1 MRTNKV
7 QTNFRD
13 IISNLSVKQK
23 TVISVIVLIVCPLI
37 AAAVVMTHQTS
48 ALLLEYYKNQN
59 YAETISS
66 INLFDSQIESLMSVR
81 TVLSRNKRIKEHYST
96 DNLRSVFELRED
108 LKYLSSVQPNIQEL
122 YLFIPD
128 DPFFFSNKSSYSRST
143 FCEKYAMT
151 EEEFQSITDSVYYPG
166 TLRYAI
172 NHYTM
177 AESILFFLPFP
188 EKASKQIVIVDV
200 YFRSI
205 KNVLVA
211 DTGNTDEYF
220 VVIDVNNHYD
230 LLIQNTIDRSSL
242 EMDEILHSLNSFPTE
257 FIQQEFSIENKNY
270 FFTSVFVSSFPL
282 RLFKIVPS
290 QLFVSKIIEQK
301 NQWLITILIIALL
314 VLLAFLFS
322 SQRLFRPMTK
332 LIGYIFSKGW
342 TNEKKASETEYLQ
355 SYMVH
360 INEQNEMLN
369 SEINYLH
376 SSQKRDLLIRLSE
389 GLIENPDELVR
400 IIPVPMPAVFG
411 NVDIAYFMYAVRLNP
426 KSVFSYPLLD
436 KIAAAFEANTGLHS
450 YCCQLTKEYIIGIV
464 IIPSRGIFPTDSYLS
479 SCAKA
484 VSDLMDK
491 PCSIGIG
498 GEYNDP
504 AYGPQSLIEAVCS
517 ADNSDGQIDP
527 STVMFSMGDGNL
539 DYENMIPMI
548 SDISALDELSDDQ
561 MQEAISAVQNVI
573 MAKEIS
579 LGYARY
585 LCFKTLYAIWLLKK
599 IHSFESSGKGFPI
612 IEIVQCESYDAL
624 CKMIGTYT
632 EMYFTE
638 KKESKEK
645 NQSLLYDEM
654 LKYLAAQVSSM
665 DFSLQGMSDYFS
677 MSLPILSKYFKDRNG
692 KSIADYLNHL
702 RLQKACEM
710 LARTELTVK
719 EIGESVGYNNVT
731 SFIRRFRNEMGIT
744 PGQYRA
750 DSAQY
755 RTD

>member
-230 LLIQNTIDRSSL
+230 
-242 EMDEILHSLNSFPTE
+242 
-257 FIQQEFSIENKNY
+257 K
-270 FFTSVFVSSFPL
+270 
-282 RLFKIVPS
+282 
-290 QLFVSKIIEQK
+290 
-301 NQWLITILIIALL
+301 
-314 VLLAFLFS
+314 
-322 SQRLFRPMTK
+322 
-332 LIGYIFSKGW
+332 
-342 TNEKKASETEYLQ
+342 
-355 SYMVH
+355 
-360 INEQNEMLN
+360 
-369 SEINYLH
+369 
-376 SSQKRDLLIRLSE
+376 
-389 GLIENPDELVR
+389 
-400 IIPVPMPAVFG
+400 
-411 NVDIAYFMYAVRLNP
+411 
-426 KSVFSYPLLD
+426 
-436 KIAAAFEANTGLHS
+436 
-450 YCCQLTKEYIIGIV
+450 
-464 IIPSRGIFPTDSYLS
+464 
-479 SCAKA
+479 
-484 VSDLMDK
+484 
-491 PCSIGIG
+491 
-498 GEYNDP
+498 
-504 AYGPQSLIEAVCS
+504 
-517 ADNSDGQIDP
+517 
-527 STVMFSMGDGNL
+527 
-539 DYENMIPMI
+539 
-548 SDISALDELSDDQ
+548 
-561 MQEAISAVQNVI
+561 
-573 MAKEIS
+573 
-579 LGYARY
+579 
-585 LCFKTLYAIWLLKK
+585 
-599 IHSFESSGKGFPI
+599 
-612 IEIVQCESYDAL
+612 
-624 CKMIGTYT
+624 
-632 EMYFTE
+632 
-638 KKESKEK
+638 
-645 NQSLLYDEM
+645 
-654 LKYLAAQVSSM
+654 
-665 DFSLQGMSDYFS
+665 
-677 MSLPILSKYFKDRNG
+677 
-692 KSIADYLNHL
+692 
-702 RLQKACEM
+702 
-710 LARTELTVK
+710 
-719 EIGESVGYNNVT
+719 
-731 SFIRRFRNEMGIT
+731 
-744 PGQYRA
+744 
-750 DSAQY
+750 
-755 RTD
+755 